1 MQRKSRY
8 LVWVVIVTAAITLLL
23 SWSYWDYR
31 LANRTLPARMT
42 IAGLQVG
49 GMTRA
54 QALNALEV
62 AFSTPLSVTYV
73 DRKLSLSPHAVEL
86 QYDADQTARNLDAVL
101 ADRWD
106 LEGFVAHVLRQEH
119 GRLHV
124 PVAVT
129 YSEQG
134 LSRFLDRVVDSYDG
148 PPQEP
153 VALPAT
159 LDFRPGR
166 PGTWLDADASRE
178 RLASALISAADRD
191 VTLVVDV
198 EKASPKDITL
208 LRQLLQSRLSDHPD
222 LVPGIYIKGMQTGE
236 ELSINGEVAYAG
248 LGVLEIAALEEVYR
262 SLDEPP
268 DAETSKFISETMTE
282 SGNFTANLLLRDVIG
297 EGDSHRAVQVVTA
310 SMNRLG
316 LADTYMAAAY
326 DEREAGSDVV
336 TPTNSSAA
344 ISTEPDLSIQTT
356 PLNVGMLL
364 EMIYQCRSG
373 GGTLVMTY
381 PDSVTAGECQQMIRW
396 LGRNRIDSLI
406 EAGVPAEAR
415 VAHQH
420 GWTSDTH
427 ADAGIVFSPGGDF
440 VLVIFI
446 HSSQWLEWDVSAS
459 LIAEIS
465 TAAYRYFNT
474 SW

>member
-1 MQRKSRY
+1 
-8 LVWVVIVTAAITLLL
+8 
-23 SWSYWDYR
+23 
-31 LANRTLPARMT
+31 
-42 IAGLQVG
+42 
-49 GMTRA
+49 
-54 QALNALEV
+54 
-62 AFSTPLSVTYV
+62 
-73 DRKLSLSPHAVEL
+73 
-86 QYDADQTARNLDAVL
+86 
-101 ADRWD
+101 
-106 LEGFVAHVLRQEH
+106 
-119 GRLHV
+119 
-124 PVAVT
+124 
-129 YSEQG
+129 
-134 LSRFLDRVVDSYDG
+134 
-148 PPQEP
+148 
-153 VALPAT
+153 
-159 LDFRPGR
+159 
-166 PGTWLDADASRE
+166 
-178 RLASALISAADRD
+178 
-191 VTLVVDV
+191 
-198 EKASPKDITL
+198 
-208 LRQLLQSRLSDHPD
+208 
-222 LVPGIYIKGMQTGE
+222 MQTGE

-356 PLNVGMLL
+356 PLNGGMLL